1 MFTVLK
7 KEGYM
12 HGILAMVLCLAC
24 IIAMLNGYKWSYLQ
38 SAMIN
43 KISSSMEAV
52 LIFITVGM
60 LVAMWI
66 SGGIVQAMIYYGL
79 KILSPQIFLV
89 ASCISV
95 SYTHLYNRFAKKLYF
110 IVVSGAF
117 FAAMVCLLPYQN
129 SFAQKPYFLAQLKT
143 SALPAARLCY
153 TGDI

>member
-1 MFTVLK
+1 
-7 KEGYM
+7 M
-12 HGILAMVLCLAC
+12 HGILAMILCLAC

-89 ASCISV
+89 ASCLLCAIVAIATGSSWTTAGTIGV
-95 SYTHLYNRFAKKLYF
+95 ALMGIGITTGKTMEKSSPSIFCRSIWAKGMAEHFY
-110 IVVSGAF
+110 
-117 FAAMVCLLPYQN
+117 
-129 SFAQKPYFLAQLKT
+129 
-143 SALPAARLCY
+143 RR
-153 TGDI
+153 